1 VNTYKLSPSLK
12 KSRCWLRKWR
22 CCCGCCPL
30 SRNWSTRGKV
40 ARTFTTL
47 LEGDCARESIVSFG
61 KTL

>member
-22 CCCGCCPL
+22 CCCGCWPL

-47 LEGDCARESIVSFG
+47 LL
-61 KTL
+61 TL